1 MILFF
6 NQLEQDLLHMNDQ
19 EELYNIIDFE
29 QILRKLSTKLISTKD
44 IGGAI
49 TYSLKILGNF
59 LQADAGYLYLL
70 NTNMYAQ
77 TSYQLAYNWQVNFDL
92 KLPKI
97 IESDQD
103 LLSILNSKSAVNIIL
118 NDNTGEIRG
127 ILGFISNQNLKM
139 SNRYIMLLDTIFLN
153 ALKRKSAEDLLIRQR
168 EELSQFVGTIVHDIR
183 NFLATIEGYASL
195 LVDYNDYNPAYV
207 KKIIK
212 QVHQIEDLMVHSL
225 HLANAG
231 LIVDNVEE
239 VNLND
244 IVYKIAQII
253 IEPAN
258 VILECEQ
265 LPTIRGD
272 YEKVLQIFK
281 NILENALENAAKS
294 ISIRYAEGFL
304 YISNDGEQIPD
315 EKRLN
320 LLTTPTTFRRQK
332 TGLGLKIV
340 RKLVEAHGWKIV
352 LSPGVSTTFI
362 IQLNSADILDD
373 PVVSDN
379 KK

>member
-1 MILFF
+1 M
-6 NQLEQDLLHMNDQ
+6 
-19 EELYNIIDFE
+19 
-29 QILRKLSTKLISTKD
+29 
-44 IGGAI
+44 
-49 TYSLKILGNF
+49 LGHNKVEN
-59 LQADAGYLYLL
+59 GHR
-70 NTNMYAQ
+70 
-77 TSYQLAYNWQVNFDL
+77 
-92 KLPKI
+92 P
-97 IESDQD
+97 
-103 LLSILNSKSAVNIIL
+103 
-118 NDNTGEIRG
+118 
-127 ILGFISNQNLKM
+127 
-139 SNRYIMLLDTIFLN
+139 LDTVFLN

-195 LVDYNDYNPAYV
+195 LVDFNEYNPAYV
-207 KKIIK
+207 QKIIK

-244 IVYKIAQII
+244 VVYKIAQTI

-265 LPTIRGD
+265 LPTIIGD
-272 YEKVLQIFK
+272 YEKILQIFK
-281 NILENALENAAKS
+281 NIIENAVVHGKPKS
-294 ISIRYAEGFL
+294 ISIRYAEGIL

-320 LLTTPTTFRRQK
+320 LLTTPTTFRQK

-352 LSPGVSTTFI
+352 LSPDVRTTFI

-373 PVVSDN
+373 PVVSDI